1 MTARKWPLVL
11 GLTAGLAALGAGF
24 AAGPDTLTQWQ
35 LAARW
40 TARAG
45 FPLLILTYLASSLV
59 TLWPSDMTRALL
71 RDRRWWGLG
80 FAASHTVH
88 LVALVTYLRISGEA
102 KPLPVLIG
110 GGGAYVML
118 YLMALT
124 SSRTAQRA
132 MGRSWPRLHT
142 IGIHW
147 LWGVFAF
154 SYLGRAFRPETMLT
168 GATFG
173 GIALAALA
181 LRIMAARMRRQRRA
195 GQFA

>member
-1 MTARKWPLVL
+1 MTARKWPLL
-11 GLTAGLAALGAGF
+11 LGLAAGLGAVAAGF
-24 AAGPDTLTQWQ
+24 AAGPDTMTQWQ

-45 FPLLILTYLASSLV
+45 FPLLIVTYLASSLV
-59 TLWPSDMTRALL
+59 TLWPSHMTRALL

-88 LVALVTYLRISGEA
+88 LAALVTYLKLSGGSR
-102 KPLPVLIG
+102 PVPILIG

-124 SSRTAQRA
+124 SSGAAQRA
-132 MGRSWPRLHT
+132 LGRGWKRLHT
-142 IGIHW
+142 LGIHW

-168 GATFG
+168 GASFG

-181 LRIMAARMRRQRRA
+181 LRIMAARKRRQRRS

>member
-24 AAGPDTLTQWQ
+24 AAGQDSVTQWQ

-40 TARAG
+40 TARTG

-88 LVALVTYLRISGEA
+88 LVALVTYLKLSGGTR
-102 KPLPVLIG
+102 PLPILIG

-132 MGRSWPRLHT
+132 MGRSWKRLHSF
-142 IGIHW
+142 GIHW
-147 LWGVFAF
+147 LWAVFAF
-154 SYLGRAFRPETMLT
+154 SYLGRAIRPETMLT